1 MIVATWNVN
10 SVRAR
15 MERVLEFLEVHQ
27 PDALLLQETKVSQD
41 QFPFLEL
48 AAAGYQAVDHSTGRW
63 AGVAILVPDDV
74 EVSDPVRGLAGEPL
88 PAEARW
94 VEATVRGVRLVSV
107 YVPNGRSLDDPSFPD
122 KLRFLDA
129 MRDRVARLAADGP
142 FLLGGD
148 LNIAPTDEDVWDPRR
163 FVGTTHT
170 SRPERSRLEA
180 VLDAGVVDVHRHVV
194 ERDGDRAV
202 DEPGFTWWDYRA
214 GAFHRGLGMR
224 IDLFLATPDV
234 ADRARRC
241 GIDRNFRKGPK
252 PSDHAPLLVALDP

>member
-1 MIVATWNVN
+1 MLIATWNVN

-27 PDALLLQETKVSQD
+27 PDALLLQETKVAQE

-74 EVSDPVRGLAGEPL
+74 EVTAPVRGLAGEPL
-88 PAEARW
+88 PGEARW
-94 VEATVRGVRLVSV
+94 VEATVRGIRLVSV
-107 YVPNGRSLDDPSFPD
+107 YVPNGRSLLDPSFPD
-122 KLRFLDA
+122 KLVFLDA
-129 MRDRVARLAADGP
+129 MRDRIAALAAAGP
-142 FLLGGD
+142 LLLGGD
-148 LNIAPTDEDVWDPRR
+148 LNVAPTDADVWDPRR

-170 SRPERSRLEA
+170 SPEERSRLQA
-180 VLDAGVVDVHRHVV
+180 MLDAGVVDLHRHVV
-194 ERDGDRAV
+194 ERGSEREG

-214 GAFHRGLGMR
+214 GAFHRNLGMR

-234 ADRARRC
+234 AARARRC
-241 GIDRNFRKGPK
+241 GIDRDFRKGAK
-252 PSDHAPLLVALDP
+252 PSDHAPLIVAL

>member
-1 MIVATWNVN
+1 MLIATWNVN

-15 MERVLEFLEVHQ
+15 MERVLEFLEVHR
-27 PDALLLQETKVSQD
+27 PDALLLQETKVAQD
-41 QFPFLEL
+41 QFPYLEL

-74 EVSDPVRGLAGEPL
+74 EVTDPVRGLAGEPL

-94 VEATVRGVRLVSV
+94 VEATVRGLRLVSV
-107 YVPNGRSLDDPSFPD
+107 YVPNGRSLADPSFPD

-129 MRDRVARLAADGP
+129 MRDRVATLAAAGP

-148 LNIAPTDEDVWDPRR
+148 LNIAPTDADVWDPRR

-170 SRPERSRLEA
+170 SPHERARLQA

-194 ERDGDRAV
+194 E
-202 DEPGFTWWDYRA
+202 EPGFTWWDYRA

-234 ADRARRC
+234 AERARRC
-241 GIDRNFRKGPK
+241 GIDRDFRKGPK
-252 PSDHAPLLVALDP
+252 PSDHAPLLVAI